1 MHLRH
6 ACSALAT
13 IAATVALHAAPARAD
28 EARVSVDWSRA
39 LGDVQA
45 WVFHNSEKADGLGP
59 EAARNRAPELG
70 TAWFGVAPTM
80 SIVARDWGRSF
91 SFSGRLSPE
100 ETMRLSRSS
109 RMVVSRMR
117 LTGGRVVPFTQ
128 VGLGEWRVDG
138 DVVALPSNTE
148 LAAQFGGGLE
158 LHLLPGWEV
167 AWESHAT
174 VIYREVREPQNLPS
188 TKLFGTML
196 ASRFVF

>member
-1 MHLRH
+1 MHLRN
-6 ACSALAT
+6 ACSALT
-13 IAATVALHAAPARAD
+13 IAAAVALQTAPARAD
-28 EARVSVDWSRA
+28 EARVAVDWSRA
-39 LGDVQA
+39 LTDVQA
-45 WVFHNSEKADGLGP
+45 WVFRNSERSEGVSG
-59 EAARNRAPELG
+59 EATRKTSPELG
-70 TAWFGVAPTM
+70 TAWFGVAPSV

-100 ETMRLSRSS
+100 EAMRLSRSS

-117 LTGGRVVPFTQ
+117 LNGGRVVPFAQ
-128 VGLGEWRVDG
+128 LGLGEWRVDG

-174 VIYREVREPQNLPS
+174 VIYREIREPQNLPA

-196 ASRFVF
+196 ASRFDF